1 MCEEKSKAE
10 LLKEKLFMKK
20 EHTCAKIGA
29 DGVKEA
35 DLFCEGYM
43 NYLDASKTERES
55 VETALSMAKAGGF
68 VEFDKN
74 VRYPA
79 GSKVYVNNR
88 GKALILAVIGHRD
101 ISDGVSISA
110 AHVDSPRI
118 DLKPN
123 PLYEDGDMAYFKT
136 HYYGGIKKYQ
146 WTAIP
151 LALHG
156 VIVKKN
162 GEAVKV
168 NIGEAAEDPKF
179 VITDLLPHLAA
190 NQMRSTMAE
199 GIKGEG
205 LNILIGSRP
214 FDNTESAEAVKLNIL
229 NILNEKYGIVEED
242 FLSAELEAVPAF
254 PACDIGF
261 DRSLI
266 GAYGHDDRVCAYP
279 ALMAIL
285 DCEEPEY
292 TAVTVLTDKEET
304 GSEGNTGLDSK
315 YLEYFIHDLASI
327 YGAQGRHVLSAS
339 KCLSADVNVAFDPN
353 FPEVTEKR
361 NTAVVNGGVCI
372 TKYTGARGKGG
383 TSDASAE
390 FMAEIRALLD
400 SEGICWQTGELGK
413 VDEGGGGTVAKYIAH
428 LNVDVVD
435 LGVPVLSMHAPFEVV
450 SKTDVY
456 MAYRSFLALFNR

>member
-10 LLKEKLFMKK
+10 ILKEQLFMKK
-20 EHTCAKIGA
+20 EHTSAVIGTEGLAEADSFA
-29 DGVKEA
+29 DG
-35 DLFCEGYM
+35 YM
-43 NYLDASKTERES
+43 SFLDAAKTEREA
-55 VETALSMAKAGGF
+55 VDTALEMAIAGGF
-68 VEFDKN
+68 TEFNKS
-74 VRYPA
+74 VKYPA

-88 GKALILAVIGHRD
+88 GKSLILAVIGTKD
-101 ISDGVSISA
+101 IREGVHIAA
-110 AHVDSPRI
+110 AHVDAPRL

-123 PLYEDGDMAYFKT
+123 PLYEESEMAYFKT

-151 LALHG
+151 LSLHG
-156 VIVKKN
+156 VIIKKN

-168 NIGEAAEDPKF
+168 NIGDAPDDPKF

-190 NQMRSTMAE
+190 NQMKSTMAE
-199 GIKGEG
+199 GIKGET

-214 FDNTESAEAVKLNIL
+214 FDNTAAADAVKLNIMS
-229 NILNEKYGIVEED
+229 ILNEKYGIIEAD

-254 PACDIGF
+254 SACDIGF

-285 DCEEPEY
+285 DCENPEY
-292 TAVTVLTDKEET
+292 TSVTVLTDKEET

-315 YLEYFIHDLASI
+315 YFEYFIHDLSSV
-327 YGAQGRHVLSAS
+327 YGAEGRDVLTKS
-339 KCLSADVNVAFDPN
+339 KCLSADVNAAFDPN
-353 FPEVTEKR
+353 FPEVYERR
-361 NTAVVNGGVCI
+361 NTCYINNGVCI

-390 FMAEIRALLD
+390 FMGEIRSLLD
-400 SEGICWQTGELGK
+400 TEGVCWQTGELGK

-456 MAYRSFLALFNR
+456 MAYKAFLSFFNN